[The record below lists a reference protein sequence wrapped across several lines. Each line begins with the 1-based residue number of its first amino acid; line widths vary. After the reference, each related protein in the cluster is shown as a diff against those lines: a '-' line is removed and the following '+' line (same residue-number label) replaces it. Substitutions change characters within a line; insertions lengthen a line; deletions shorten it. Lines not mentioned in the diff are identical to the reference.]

1 MFRHAIVREPCR
13 NLGLGLTTANLG
25 EPDHEKAMGQHAA
38 YVDALRSCGL
48 EVITLEPDE
57 RYPDSTFIEDTAVV
71 TEKMA
76 VVASPGVAS
85 RKGEEVS
92 VAEALKSFFPSLEF
106 IRSPGT
112 LEGGDV
118 MRAGDHFFIGLSQR
132 TNQQGADQL
141 VQILAKF
148 GYTATLVPLK
158 DVLHLK
164 TGLAYLENKKLLA
177 AGEFLAH
184 PVFREF
190 HLVPAAEDELYA
202 ANSLWVNGWVLVPAG
217 FDKTKQAIETLGYLV
232 KTVDV
237 SEFRKLDGGLSCL
250 SLRF

>member
-1 MFRHAIVREPCR
+1 MFRHAIVRKPCR
-13 NLGLGLTTANLG
+13 NLGLGITTASLG
-25 EPDHEKAMGQHAA
+25 KPDYEKAMAQHAA
-38 YVDALRSCGL
+38 YADVLRSCGL
-48 EVITLEPDE
+48 EVIILESDE
-57 RYPDSTFIEDTAVV
+57 NYPDSTFIEDTAVV

-76 VVASPGVAS
+76 VITSPGAPS
-85 RKGEEVS
+85 RKGEVVT
-92 VAEALKSFFPSLEF
+92 VAEALKSFFPSLEY
-106 IRSPGT
+106 IKPPGT
-112 LEGGDV
+112 VEGGDV

-132 TNQQGADQL
+132 TNREGAAQL
-141 VQILAKF
+141 VQILEAS

-177 AGEFLAH
+177 AGEFLTH
-184 PVFREF
+184 PVFGNF
-190 HLVPAAEDELYA
+190 QVIPVAEDEVYA
-202 ANSLWVNGWVLVPAG
+202 ANSLWANGWVLVPAG
-217 FDKTKQAIETLGYLV
+217 FEKTKSTVESLGYPV